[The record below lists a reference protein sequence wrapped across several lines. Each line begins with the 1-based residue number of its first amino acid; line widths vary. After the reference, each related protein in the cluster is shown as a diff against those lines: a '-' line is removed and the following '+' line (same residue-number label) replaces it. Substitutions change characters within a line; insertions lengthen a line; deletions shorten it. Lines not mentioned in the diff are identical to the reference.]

1 LVAIASLGVIA
12 LLAFAVSVIAFLV
25 QTSRHRPSRGW
36 AAAET
41 AVLTGLLLPLAVR
54 QSSKIES

>member
-1 LVAIASLGVIA
+1 MIAMASLGVIA
-12 LLAFAVSVIAFLV
+12 MLAFALSFVAFLV

-36 AAAET
+36 AAAEPG
-41 AVLTGLLLPLAVR
+41 VLTGPLLPLAVR